1 MANEVW
7 SEDNRMSELKEPISV
22 DDMVEHMLGP
32 INNKNL
38 DFDGSYE
45 DLTYEY
51 HKSLAQCCIDPSKLF
66 KVINQVQ
73 GSFEVASKEG
83 RDAFINRER
92 ANPVMLRYPT
102 PNDGD
107 YRGKFKL

>member
-1 MANEVW
+1 MDE
-7 SEDNRMSELKEPISV
+7 
-22 DDMVEHMLGP
+22 MVQYMLDP

-38 DFDGSYE
+38 DYDGYDH
-45 DLTYEY
+45 DLAYEY

-73 GSFEVASKEG
+73 GSVEVASKEI
-83 RDAFINRER
+83 RNAFVDREKE
-92 ANPVMLRYPT
+92 NPIMLRYPT

-107 YRGKFKL
+107 YNGKTKFKVTQEVDFAASLPLLTQTDH